1 MTMDDTEQKALK
13 NQIDELKLEHFDLDD
28 IIRRLSLDMSV
39 DQLQIRRLKKR
50 KLMLKDTIA
59 KLQSKLIP
67 DIEA

>member
-1 MTMDDTEQKALK
+1 MDEKDKEALK
-13 NQIDELKLEHFDLDD
+13 EKIDELKLEHFDLDD
-28 IIRRLSLDMSV
+28 IIRRLSSDLSV

-50 KLMLKDTIA
+50 KLMLKDTIS

>member
-1 MTMDDTEQKALK
+1 MNENEKEALREK
-13 NQIDELKLEHFDLDD
+13 IDELKLEHFDLDD
-28 IIRRLSLDMSV
+28 IIRRLSSDPTI

-50 KLMLKDTIA
+50 KLMLKDMIG

>member
-1 MTMDDTEQKALK
+1 MDDTEKAALK
-13 NQIDELKLEHFDLDD
+13 DKIDELKLEHFDLDD
-28 IIRRLSLDMSV
+28 IIRRLSADLTV

-50 KLMLKDTIA
+50 KLLLKDTIA

>member
-1 MTMDDTEQKALK
+1 MDENEKIALK

-28 IIRRLSLDMSV
+28 IIRRLTMDLSV

-50 KLMLKDTIA
+50 KLMLKDTIS

-67 DIEA
+67 DIKA